1 MFIKHFQKFPPSLS
15 ILLSI
20 YFKQIHIHK
29 QNKNWGHTHKITAI
43 LSYHPPP
50 PPTHLNFTLLFLSF
64 TAHSPIPPLL
74 PSSPQLP
81 LPLNSPLH
89 LDLVITV
96 TSTGFFLC

>member
-74 PSSPQLP
+74 PSSP
-81 LPLNSPLH
+81 LH